1 MLHERVSEAEFTP
14 AAWPSTLETLV
25 IAERFANADGMVAS
39 DGDVRTELAL
49 AERTAA
55 APDIPAGVGRLIV
68 AAYVGL
74 VLALFA
80 FFTGSFLAAM
90 VVTIAAGFV
99 AIFFAVPRIFFAL
112 EPDQGRRPSLGD
124 FFYDG
129 VQTLTGH
136 CKGKDAL
143 VQMLIVPVL
152 LTLGLLAMGIVG
164 AIYL

>member
-1 MLHERVSEAEFTP
+1 MLHERVSHSEFTP

-25 IAERFANADGMVAS
+25 IAEQLAAPEVTSIIEADAP
-39 DGDVRTELAL
+39 

-90 VVTIAAGFV
+90 SVTIAAGFV
-99 AIFFAVPRIFFAL
+99 TIFFAIPRIFFKL
-112 EPDQGRRPSLGD
+112 EPGQSQRPRLAD
-124 FFYDG
+124 FWYDG

-152 LTLGLLAMGIVG
+152 LTFGLLAMGIVG